1 MYLSS
6 NNISELPHDFF
17 KFFPSIQ
24 WLDLRKNEMTCIFKE
39 SNSVKR
45 SSLQSAA
52 CIGESQEKN
61 FLIEV
66 CTKMIIILLTRW
78 MESSSRTH
86 CKQIFLQF
94 D

>member
-6 NNISELPHDFF
+6 NKISELPHDFF
-17 KFFPSIQ
+17 TFFPSIQ

-66 CTKMIIILLTRW
+66 CTKMIIILLTRFITKF
-78 MESSSRTH
+78 SY
-86 CKQIFLQF
+86 ILINPFV
-94 D
+94 

>member
-66 CTKMIIILLTRW
+66 CTKMIIILLTRL
-78 MESSSRTH
+78 MESFITKCSYNL
-86 CKQIFLQF
+86 INPFV
-94 D
+94 